1 MRFNSHPTLCTQ
13 IIPPSI
19 SLFSRFARS
28 KGFHSSAFSLTV
40 RFGKRIVSCLF
51 RARVTVMY
59 IYGTR
64 APLVSFMQCM
74 HVLPFLHACAV
85 RVTVSDERSNL
96 RFHNEKAR
104 TFYLF
109 HLFTINTI
117 LSTSKNSIKTLVIY
131 IPPLSPWKAI
141 LLIIFRPGYVLSR
154 IYFIGFT
161 CFLSI
166 FGRICRNK

>member
-1 MRFNSHPTLCTQ
+1 MRFNSDPTLCTQ

-131 IPPLSPWKAI
+131 TSSFALKGYPVNDISSWIRIVAHLFYRFHLLSFNFW
-141 LLIIFRPGYVLSR
+141 SNM
-154 IYFIGFT
+154 
-161 CFLSI
+161 SQ
-166 FGRICRNK
+166 